1 MIPLFFFA
9 ASLLAAVSR
18 FGVPGG
24 ADIAE
29 AHCWTLFFVGR
40 LQDCCASLSVVR
52 SVVYSRRSD
61 SR

>member
-1 MIPLFFFA
+1 MIPFFFFV

-18 FGVPGG
+18 FPVPGV

-52 SVVYSRRSD
+52 SVLYSRR
-61 SR
+61 